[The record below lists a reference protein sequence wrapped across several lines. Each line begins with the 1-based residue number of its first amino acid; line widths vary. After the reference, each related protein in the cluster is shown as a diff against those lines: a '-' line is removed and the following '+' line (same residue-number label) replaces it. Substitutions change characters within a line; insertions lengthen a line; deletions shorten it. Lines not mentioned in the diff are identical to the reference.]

1 MRETLR
7 RLAPLG
13 AALVLTAMLATPE
26 SARAAFTGSA
36 QLNYKILPTVKA
48 QVIPNY
54 ATGFGPTGGLGSG
67 SNPAPGPGAV
77 ANGGTV
83 DFGNVVVGY
92 QYLYKYAAQIKVQ
105 TNDSAGFVVYG
116 EGATDFNGS
125 NPVPA
130 PASYPIFN
138 TLYWLQSNTANTPFS
153 PATSFNRTG
162 GSPIAGGAGG
172 IDYSPVGGT
181 PSPMS
186 VVWTSPSAG
195 NVTQGYDYQLRLSG
209 TVPASQFNLYIVY
222 TVIGN

>member
-1 MRETLR
+1 MLR
-7 RLAPLG
+7 TIA
-13 AALVLTAMLATPE
+13 AALVLGAAALALAPAP
-26 SARAAFTGSA
+26 ARAAFTGSA

-54 ATGFGPTGGLGSG
+54 ASGFGPTGGLGSG
-67 SNPAPGPGAV
+67 ATPAPGPNALL
-77 ANGGTV
+77 NGGTV

-130 PASYPIFN
+130 PATLPIFQ
-138 TLYWLQSNTANTPFS
+138 TLYWLQSNASNTPYT
-153 PATSFNRTG
+153 PASTFNKTNG
-162 GSPIAGGAGG
+162 NPIAGGAGG
-172 IDYSPVGGT
+172 IDYTGVGGV

-186 VVWTSPSAG
+186 VVWSSPTAG
-195 NVTQGYDYQLRLSG
+195 NLQQGYDYQLRLSG
-209 TVPASQFNLYIVY
+209 AVPTSQFNVYIVY

>member
-1 MRETLR
+1 MR
-7 RLAPLG
+7 RLTAAA
-13 AALVLTAMLATPE
+13 AALLLTTVTPQLAH
-26 SARAAFTGSA
+26 AAGNTTTGSA

-54 ATGFGPTGGLGSG
+54 LSGFGPTGGLGSG
-67 SNPAPGPGAV
+67 QTPAVGPNAV

-92 QYLYKYAAQIKVQ
+92 QYLYRYAAQIKVQ

-116 EGATDFNGS
+116 EGATDLNGS

-130 PASYPIFN
+130 PAAYPIFS
-138 TLYWLQSNTANTPFS
+138 TLYWLQSNASNSPYT

-162 GSPIAGGAGG
+162 GNPLAGGAGG
-172 IDYSPVGGT
+172 IDYSGVGGV

-186 VVWTSPSAG
+186 VVWSSATGG
-195 NVTQGYDYQLRLSG
+195 NLVQGFDYQLRLSG
-209 TVPASQFNLYIVY
+209 TVPASQFNVYIVY

>member
-1 MRETLR
+1 MLR
-7 RLAPLG
+7 ALAAGLGLG
-13 AALVLTAMLATPE
+13 AVALALVP
-26 SARAAFTGSA
+26 SPARAAFTGSA

-54 ATGFGPTGGLGSG
+54 ASGFGPTGGLGSG
-67 SNPAPGPGAV
+67 ATPAPGPNALL
-77 ANGGTV
+77 NGGTV

-130 PASYPIFN
+130 PATLPIFQ
-138 TLYWLQSNTANTPFS
+138 TLYWLQSNVSNTPYT
-153 PATSFNRTG
+153 PASTFNKTN
-162 GSPIAGGAGG
+162 GSAIAGGAGG
-172 IDYSPVGGT
+172 IDYTGVGGV

-186 VVWTSPSAG
+186 VVWSSPTAG
-195 NVTQGYDYQLRLSG
+195 NVQQGYDYQLRLSG
-209 TVPASQFNLYIVY
+209 AVPTSQFNVYIVY